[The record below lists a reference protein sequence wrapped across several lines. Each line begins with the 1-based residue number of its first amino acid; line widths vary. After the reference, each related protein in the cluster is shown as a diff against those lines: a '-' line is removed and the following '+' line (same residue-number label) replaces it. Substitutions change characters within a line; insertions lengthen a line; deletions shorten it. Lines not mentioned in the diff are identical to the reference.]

1 MARVT
6 AEQATAKWLT
16 RLSGA
21 SQQITDGV
29 NGVTVAPGAKAAAA
43 KDLWANRVLAAKDKW
58 ATRVGSVTL
67 PEWQNAMIT
76 VGIPRIATGA
86 QAKQGKMQDFMAQFL
101 PYLDQGVSK
110 VSAMPKGDINA
121 SIARASAMIMH
132 NAAFKRR

>member
-6 AEQATAKWLT
+6 AEQATEKWVS
-16 RLSGA
+16 RLSAA

-29 NGVTVAPGAKAAAA
+29 NGVQVAPGAKAAQA
-43 KDLWANRVLAAKDKW
+43 KDLWANRVMQAKDKW

-67 PEWQNAMIT
+67 QEWQQSMIN

-86 QAKQGKMQDFMAQFL
+86 QAKRGKMQDFMAQFL

-110 VSAMPKGDINA
+110 VNAMPKGDINA
-121 SIARASAMIMH
+121 SIARAAAMIQH
-132 NAAFKRR
+132 NAQFKRR